1 MTMTKSKIAI
11 VATLATMLVAG
22 ASSAMAF
29 DRQATDD
36 ALSYASV
43 QAAQGFG
50 GTAARVR
57 TPANAFASARQGRVH
72 VNPVQSIAPMGGRD
86 FQLQGRGL
94 GLE

>member
-1 MTMTKSKIAI
+1 MTKTKITI
-11 VATLATMLVAG
+11 IATLATMLVAG

-36 ALSYASV
+36 ALGYASV

-50 GTAARVR
+50 GAASSVR
-57 TPANAFASARQGRVH
+57 APANAFASARPGRVR
-72 VNPVQSIAPMGGRD
+72 VERFQSTGPTGGYD

-94 GLE
+94 GE

>member
-1 MTMTKSKIAI
+1 MTKSKIAI
-11 VATLATMLVAG
+11 VAALATMLVAG

-50 GTAARVR
+50 GAASRARV
-57 TPANAFASARQGRVH
+57 PSGAFASAQPGRVR
-72 VNPVQSIAPMGGRD
+72 VDRAPSFAPTGGSD

-94 GLE
+94 GE

>member
-1 MTMTKSKIAI
+1 MTKSNIAI
-11 VATLATMLVAG
+11 VAALATMLVAG

-36 ALSYASV
+36 ALGYASV

-50 GTAARVR
+50 GAASGVRV
-57 TPANAFASARQGRVH
+57 PANAFASAQPGRVRM
-72 VNPVQSIAPMGGRD
+72 NRVQAIAPTGERD

-94 GLE
+94 GE

>member
-1 MTMTKSKIAI
+1 MKTII
-11 VATLATMLVAG
+11 TLLTTTMLVAG

-50 GTAARVR
+50 GAA
-57 TPANAFASARQGRVH
+57 SRVH
-72 VNPVQSIAPMGGRD
+72 MNRVQAIAPTGGRD

-94 GLE
+94 GE

>member
-1 MTMTKSKIAI
+1 MTKSKIAV

-50 GTAARVR
+50 GVASSVR
-57 TPANAFASARQGRVH
+57 APANAFASAQPGRVRM
-72 VNPVQSIAPMGGRD
+72 NRVQAIAPTAGRD

-94 GLE
+94 GE

>member
-1 MTMTKSKIAI
+1 MTKSKIAI

-36 ALSYASV
+36 ALGYASV
-43 QAAQGFG
+43 QAGFAG
-50 GTAARVR
+50 AASSVR
-57 TPANAFASARQGRVH
+57 APTNAFASARPGRVH
-72 VNPVQSIAPMGGRD
+72 MNRVQAIAPTGGRD

-94 GLE
+94 GE

>member
-1 MTMTKSKIAI
+1 MTKSKIAI
-11 VATLATMLVAG
+11 IAALATMLVAG

-50 GTAARVR
+50 GAASSARV
-57 TPANAFASARQGRVH
+57 PSGAFASAQPGRVH
-72 VNPVQSIAPMGGRD
+72 ADRFRSSGPTGGVD

-94 GLE
+94 GE

>member
-1 MTMTKSKIAI
+1 MTKSKIAI
-11 VATLATMLVAG
+11 VATLATMLVTG

-50 GTAARVR
+50 GAASRARV
-57 TPANAFASARQGRVH
+57 PASAFASAQPGRVRM
-72 VNPVQSIAPMGGRD
+72 NRAQAIAPTGGRD
-86 FQLQGRGL
+86 FQLEGRGL
-94 GLE
+94 GE